1 MLLCFHIVLAPSAC
15 FVRVFILVVSF
26 HFEHSGSYCK
36 DVGEFSAGHIIH
48 VSVFIWYSFSF
59 WVAIVFACFGF
70 FSRNSVSV
78 MLIFISVFVIFFF
91 W

>member
-36 DVGEFSAGHIIH
+36 DVGAFSAGHIIH
-48 VSVFIWYSFSF
+48 VSGFLTNGFSSFVPHVVHYLGLIISSFVYFIYL
-59 WVAIVFACFGF
+59 V
-70 FSRNSVSV
+70 
-78 MLIFISVFVIFFF
+78 LI
-91 W
+91 

>member
-36 DVGEFSAGHIIH
+36 DVGAFSASHIIH
-48 VSVFIWYSFSF
+48 VSGFLTNGFSSFVPHVIHYLGYIISSFVYFIYL
-59 WVAIVFACFGF
+59 V
-70 FSRNSVSV
+70 
-78 MLIFISVFVIFFF
+78 LI
-91 W
+91 